1 MFVTGLQVMVWGLW
15 SCPVPS
21 LQGIHFIP
29 NEGRKS
35 TEPPGSCRSLPQL
48 RALFQPCSA
57 QGSPV
62 LPTLPVP
69 AVATTGGAG
78 SVCRGCHII
87 LFQYISLQASCFLN
101 SPPGPS
107 GNHPEI
113 EFSIFFNSIRSNFS
127 PLCVQMI
134 GTTPVYPCDRY
145 LC

>member
-1 MFVTGLQVMVWGLW
+1 MFVTGVQVMVWGLW

-29 NEGRKS
+29 NEGRKKHGAPRELQ
-35 TEPPGSCRSLPQL
+35 EPPTAAGSVP
-48 RALFQPCSA
+48 ALQCPGQPSA
-57 QGSPV
+57 PNTPS
-62 LPTLPVP
+62 T

-107 GNHPEI
+107 GNDPEI
-113 EFSIFFNSIRSNFS
+113 EFSIFFNSIRSDFS

-145 LC
+145 PC